1 MDSDIQTMILMM
13 ALEYMV
19 AGIEVAGFS
28 LLWNPFC
35 HCEGFEPE
43 LLFTKNST
51 KKFHKQNFDT
61 FLKNGV

>member
-1 MDSDIQTMILMM
+1 MM

-35 HCEGFEPE
+35 QCEGFEPD
-43 LLFTKNST
+43 LLFTKKST